1 MSLVVLWLRLH
12 FQYGG
17 GVGSIPDWR
26 PKILH
31 AVWYDQNNEKI
42 EYSFKFS

>member
-1 MSLVVLWLRLH
+1 MVKTALPIW
-12 FQYGG
+12 G

-31 AVWYDQNNEKI
+31 AVWYNQNNEKI